1 MHSIN
6 NIYNKYTSK
15 ALMFQKN
22 QDILIAQNFLTSN

>member
-1 MHSIN
+1 MHSIY

-15 ALMFQKN
+15 VLMFQKN